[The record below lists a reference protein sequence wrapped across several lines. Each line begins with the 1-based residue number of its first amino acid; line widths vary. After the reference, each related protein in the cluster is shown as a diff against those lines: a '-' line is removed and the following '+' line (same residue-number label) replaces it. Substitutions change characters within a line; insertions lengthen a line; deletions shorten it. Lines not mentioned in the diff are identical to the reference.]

1 MDKKK
6 TQHLGFIHSFI
17 PPNKKEA
24 IGGRAKGKTPHVTL
38 LLLHGTGGN
47 EEDLVPLGAEIAP
60 DAAILS
66 PRGKVLEN
74 GMPPFL

>member
-6 TQHLGFIHSFI
+6 TQHLRFIHRFI

-38 LLLHGTGGN
+38 LLLH
-47 EEDLVPLGAEIAP
+47 
-60 DAAILS
+60 
-66 PRGKVLEN
+66 VLEE
-74 GMPPFL
+74 MKKIWFLWGPK